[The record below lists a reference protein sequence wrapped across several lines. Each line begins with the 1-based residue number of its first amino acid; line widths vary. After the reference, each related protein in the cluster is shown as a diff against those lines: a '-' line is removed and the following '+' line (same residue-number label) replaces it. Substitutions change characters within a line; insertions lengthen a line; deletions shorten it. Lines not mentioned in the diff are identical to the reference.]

1 MQNRLVMTI
10 FTTLAPLFTWLITFL
25 IPGRNSKTLTTECR
39 NKCRIMTLVQGLKS
53 YMAPDGSTSLQ
64 SIVEKCYALGDFP
77 ALWAVEGAGKDLAE
91 WHMARNPNPT
101 RMLIDAP
108 LDPQWNKSLLMLHAG
123 IGLGFARHWVEPLK
137 PDCPKE
143 DLRRAVV
150 STVELCRTNS
160 RPGYAGAAIESL
172 GLVSRF
178 IHNAAFCQRV
188 HEILTESEPDAVG
201 YFWRGCGRSI
211 YFGPKNF
218 APGISKPSRAIGMCD
233 EEAPDESCR
242 QGLLSGVAWATT
254 VVNMET
260 PEVMEWVL
268 GNIHDYFGDNPGY
281 PNGVTSSV
289 VMRYD
294 TTPGFALIDQFKN
307 YRPAKPEV
315 AARWQKSVSAPMDY
329 AIGVVHPVL
338 SQNSRLDEVFHYQ
351 SLPELVSSLSAR
363 RAAPGSV

>member
-1 MQNRLVMTI
+1 MQNRWVMTI

-53 YMAPDGSTSLQ
+53 YMAPDGSTTLQ
-64 SIVEKCYALGDFP
+64 SIVEKCYQLGDFP

-108 LDPQWNKSLLMLHAG
+108 LDPKWDKALLMLHAG
-123 IGLGFARHWVEPLK
+123 IGLGFARFWVEPLK
-137 PDCPKE
+137 ADCPDE
-143 DLRRAVV
+143 QLRNAVLK
-150 STVELCRTNS
+150 TIELCKTNS

-178 IHNAAFCQRV
+178 IHDAAFCQRV
-188 HEILTESEPDAVG
+188 HKVLVG
-201 YFWRGCGRSI
+201 YAQDSVGFFWRGCGRSI

-218 APGISKPSRAIGMCD
+218 APGFAKPSRAIGMCD
-233 EEAPDESCR
+233 EEAPDETCR

-268 GNIHDYFGDNPGY
+268 GNLSDYFGDNPGY

-294 TTPGFALIDQFKN
+294 TTPGFSLIDHFRN
-307 YRPAKPEV
+307 HRPSDPKI
-315 AARWQKSVSAPMDY
+315 AALWEKSVKAPMAFAVD
-329 AIGVVHPVL
+329 VVHPAL
-338 SQNSRLDEVFHYQ
+338 QKASRLDEVFHYQ
-351 SLPELVSSLSAR
+351 SLPDLVKALEKGRSAE
-363 RAAPGSV
+363 A